1 MTNKPATGKLS
12 KSDYR
17 YLMSLLSKAQAEAEE
32 KIENESDDKR
42 EAGLTVRRLMRIRLA
57 LIDLDKS
64 SIRPKMAAIPARL
77 VGSK

>member
-32 KIENESDDKR
+32 VIKRNGNNR
-42 EAGLTVRRLMRIRLA
+42 EARLTVRRIMRIRLA
-57 LIDLDKS
+57 LFDLDEPTK
-64 SIRPKMAAIPARL
+64 K
-77 VGSK
+77 